1 MAKPATTNSMVS
13 DKDGN
18 SADAS
23 KITMPKNRDFRG
35 AWTLEGDVMK
45 EDLSVAKELFKSK
58 IKEARTPLL
67 ASEDVAFM
75 MALENDDA
83 SARAASVAKKK
94 ALRDAT
100 KASAIDAASSIEE
113 LTAAWDT
120 SVLGDSPYA

>member
-1 MAKPATTNSMVS
+1 MAKPATKSMIS

-45 EDLSVAKELFKSK
+45 EDLSVAKELFKDK

-100 KASAIDAASSIEE
+100 KASAIDAASSISE

>member
-1 MAKPATTNSMVS
+1 MAKPATKSMIS

-45 EDLSVAKELFKSK
+45 EDLSAAKELFKNK

-75 MALENDDA
+75 MALENDDSKA
-83 SARAASVAKKK
+83 KAASVAKKK

>member
-1 MAKPATTNSMVS
+1 MAKPATKSMIS

-23 KITMPKNRDFRG
+23 KVTMPKNRDFRG

-75 MALENDDA
+75 MALENDDSKA
-83 SARAASVAKKK
+83 KAASVAKKK

>member
-1 MAKPATTNSMVS
+1 MAKPATKSMIS

-23 KITMPKNRDFRG
+23 KLTMPKNRDFRG

-67 ASEDVAFM
+67 ASEDVSFM

-100 KASAIDAASSIEE
+100 KASAIDAASSIAE

>member
-1 MAKPATTNSMVS
+1 
-13 DKDGN
+13 
-18 SADAS
+18 
-23 KITMPKNRDFRG
+23 MPKNRDFRG

-45 EDLSVAKELFKSK
+45 EDLSAAKELFKDK
-58 IKEARTPLL
+58 IKEARNPLL

-75 MALENDDA
+75 MALENDDSKA
-83 SARAASVAKKK
+83 KAASVAKKK

-100 KASAIDAASSIEE
+100 KASAIDAASSIKE

>member
-1 MAKPATTNSMVS
+1 MAKPATKSMIS

-23 KITMPKNRDFRG
+23 KVTMPKNRDFRG

-75 MALENDDA
+75 MALENDDS

>member
-1 MAKPATTNSMVS
+1 MAKPATKSMIS

-18 SADAS
+18 SADVS
-23 KITMPKNRDFRG
+23 KLTMPKNRDFRG

-45 EDLSVAKELFKSK
+45 EDLSAAKELFKSK
-58 IKEARTPLL
+58 IKEARNPLL

-83 SARAASVAKKK
+83 SAKAASVAKKK

>member
-1 MAKPATTNSMVS
+1 MAKPATKTMIS

-18 SADAS
+18 SADVS
-23 KITMPKNRDFRG
+23 KLTMPKNRDFRG

-45 EDLSVAKELFKSK
+45 EDLSAAKELFKSK
-58 IKEARTPLL
+58 IKEARNPLL

-75 MALENDDA
+75 MALENDDS
-83 SARAASVAKKK
+83 SAKAASVAKKK

>member
-1 MAKPATTNSMVS
+1 MAKPATKSMIS

-23 KITMPKNRDFRG
+23 KVTMPKNRDFRG

-45 EDLSVAKELFKSK
+45 EDLSAAKELFKDK

-100 KASAIDAASSIEE
+100 KASAIDAASSIDE
-113 LTAAWDT
+113 LKAAWDT

>member
-1 MAKPATTNSMVS
+1 MAKPATKSMIS

-45 EDLSVAKELFKSK
+45 EDLSAAKELFKSK

-67 ASEDVAFM
+67 AAEDVAFM

-100 KASAIDAASSIEE
+100 KASAIDAASSISE

>member
-1 MAKPATTNSMVS
+1 MAKPKTNQMVS

-23 KITMPKNRDFRG
+23 KVTMPKTRDFRG

-45 EDLSVAKELFKSK
+45 EDLSAAKEIFRDKV
-58 IKEARTPLL
+58 KEARTPLL

-100 KASAIDAASSIEE
+100 KASAIDAASSIDE
-113 LTAAWDT
+113 LKAAWDT

>member
-1 MAKPATTNSMVS
+1 MAKPATTSMIS

>member
-1 MAKPATTNSMVS
+1 MAKPATKTMIS

-18 SADAS
+18 SADVS
-23 KITMPKNRDFRG
+23 KLTMPKNRDFRG

-45 EDLSVAKELFKSK
+45 EDLSAAKEIFKSK
-58 IKEARTPLL
+58 IKEARNPLL

-75 MALENDDA
+75 MALENDDS
-83 SARAASVAKKK
+83 SAKAASVAKKK

>member
-1 MAKPATTNSMVS
+1 MAKPATKSMIS

-23 KITMPKNRDFRG
+23 KLTMPKNRDFRG

-45 EDLSVAKELFKSK
+45 EDLSAAKELFKSK

-83 SARAASVAKKK
+83 SAKAASVAKKK

>member
-1 MAKPATTNSMVS
+1 MAKPATTSMVS

-23 KITMPKNRDFRG
+23 KVTMPKNRDFRG

-45 EDLSVAKELFKSK
+45 EDLSAAKELFKDK

-83 SARAASVAKKK
+83 SAKAASVAKKK

>member
-1 MAKPATTNSMVS
+1 MAKPATKSMIS

-45 EDLSVAKELFKSK
+45 EDLSAAKELFKDK
-58 IKEARTPLL
+58 IKEARNPLL

-75 MALENDDA
+75 MALENDDSKA
-83 SARAASVAKKK
+83 KAASVAKKK

>member
-1 MAKPATTNSMVS
+1 MAKSATKSMIS

-45 EDLSVAKELFKSK
+45 EDLSAAKELFKDK

-75 MALENDDA
+75 MALENDDS

>member
-1 MAKPATTNSMVS
+1 MAKPKTNSMVS

-23 KITMPKNRDFRG
+23 KVTMPKTRDFRG

-45 EDLSVAKELFKSK
+45 EDLSAAKEIFRDK

-100 KASAIDAASSIEE
+100 KASAIDAASSIDE
-113 LTAAWDT
+113 LKAAWDT

>member
-1 MAKPATTNSMVS
+1 MAKPKTNQMVS

-23 KITMPKNRDFRG
+23 KVTMPKTRDFRG

-45 EDLSVAKELFKSK
+45 EDLSAAKEIFRDKV
-58 IKEARTPLL
+58 KEARTPLL

-75 MALENDDA
+75 MALENND
-83 SARAASVAKKK
+83 SKARAASVAKKK

-100 KASAIDAASSIEE
+100 KASAIDAASSIDE
-113 LTAAWDT
+113 LKAAWDT

>member
-1 MAKPATTNSMVS
+1 MAKPATKSMIS

-18 SADAS
+18 SADVS
-23 KITMPKNRDFRG
+23 KLTMPKNRDFRG

-45 EDLSVAKELFKSK
+45 EDLSAAKEIFKDK
-58 IKEARTPLL
+58 IKEARNPLL

>member
-1 MAKPATTNSMVS
+1 MAKPKTNSMVS

-23 KITMPKNRDFRG
+23 KIKMPKNRDFRG

-45 EDLSVAKELFKSK
+45 EDLSAAKEIFKDK
-58 IKEARTPLL
+58 IKEARNPLL

>member
-1 MAKPATTNSMVS
+1 MAKPATKSMIS

-18 SADAS
+18 SADVS
-23 KITMPKNRDFRG
+23 KLTMPKNRDFRG

-45 EDLSVAKELFKSK
+45 EDLSAAKELFKDK
-58 IKEARTPLL
+58 IKEARNPLL

-75 MALENDDA
+75 MALENDDS
-83 SARAASVAKKK
+83 SAKAASVAKKK

>member
-1 MAKPATTNSMVS
+1 MAKPKTNQMVS

-23 KITMPKNRDFRG
+23 KVTMPKTRDFRG

-45 EDLSVAKELFKSK
+45 EDLSAAKEIFRDKV
-58 IKEARTPLL
+58 KEARTPLL

-75 MALENDDA
+75 MALENNDSKA
-83 SARAASVAKKK
+83 KAASVAKKK

-100 KASAIDAASSIEE
+100 KASAIDAASSIDE
-113 LTAAWDT
+113 LKAAWDT
-120 SVLGDSPYA
+120 SVLGDSSYA

>member
-1 MAKPATTNSMVS
+1 MAKPATKSMIS

-75 MALENDDA
+75 MALENDDS

-100 KASAIDAASSIEE
+100 KASAIDAASSIKE

>member
-1 MAKPATTNSMVS
+1 MAKPATKSMIS

-18 SADAS
+18 SADVS
-23 KITMPKNRDFRG
+23 KLTMPKNRDFRG

-45 EDLSVAKELFKSK
+45 EDLSAAKELFKDK
-58 IKEARTPLL
+58 IKEARNPLL

-83 SARAASVAKKK
+83 SAKAASVAKKK

>member
-1 MAKPATTNSMVS
+1 MAKPATKSMIS

-23 KITMPKNRDFRG
+23 KITMPKTRDFRG

-45 EDLSVAKELFKSK
+45 EDLSAAKEIFRDKV
-58 IKEARTPLL
+58 KEARTPLL

>member
-1 MAKPATTNSMVS
+1 MAKPATTSMIS

-23 KITMPKNRDFRG
+23 KVTMPKNRDFRG

-75 MALENDDA
+75 MALENDDS

>member
-1 MAKPATTNSMVS
+1 
-13 DKDGN
+13 
-18 SADAS
+18 
-23 KITMPKNRDFRG
+23 
-35 AWTLEGDVMK
+35 
-45 EDLSVAKELFKSK
+45 
-58 IKEARTPLL
+58 
-67 ASEDVAFM
+67 M

-100 KASAIDAASSIEE
+100 KASAIDAASSISE

>member
-1 MAKPATTNSMVS
+1 MAKPATKSMIS

-23 KITMPKNRDFRG
+23 KLTMPKNRDFRG

-45 EDLSVAKELFKSK
+45 EDLSAAKELFKSK

-100 KASAIDAASSIEE
+100 KASAIDAASSIKE

>member
-1 MAKPATTNSMVS
+1 MAKPATKSMVS

-45 EDLSVAKELFKSK
+45 EDLSVAKELFKDK

>member
-1 MAKPATTNSMVS
+1 MDKPATTSMIS

-23 KITMPKNRDFRG
+23 KVTMPKNRDFRG

-45 EDLSVAKELFKSK
+45 EDLSAAKELFKNK

-113 LTAAWDT
+113 LTASWDT

>member
-1 MAKPATTNSMVS
+1 MAKPATKSMIS

-18 SADAS
+18 SADVS
-23 KITMPKNRDFRG
+23 KLTMPKNRDFRG

-45 EDLSVAKELFKSK
+45 EDLSAAKELFKDK
-58 IKEARTPLL
+58 IKEARNPLL

>member
-1 MAKPATTNSMVS
+1 MAKPATKSMIS

-45 EDLSVAKELFKSK
+45 EDLSAAKELFKSK

-100 KASAIDAASSIEE
+100 KASAIDAASSIKE

>member
-1 MAKPATTNSMVS
+1 MAKPATKSMIS

>member
-1 MAKPATTNSMVS
+1 MAKPATKSMIS

-18 SADAS
+18 SADVS
-23 KITMPKNRDFRG
+23 KLTMPKNRDFRG

-45 EDLSVAKELFKSK
+45 EDLSAAKEIFKSK
-58 IKEARTPLL
+58 IKEARNPLL

-75 MALENDDA
+75 MALENDDS
-83 SARAASVAKKK
+83 SAKAASVAKKK

>member
-1 MAKPATTNSMVS
+1 MAKPATKSMIS
-13 DKDGN
+13 DKDGT

-100 KASAIDAASSIEE
+100 KASAIDAASSIKE